1 MAETAVKSETKPKAA
16 PKESK
21 PKADSGS
28 KSDAILNAIVNH
40 ITRNGSDADDALLA
54 ELHKLSGGKVGQ
66 VARGTVDEDADA

>member
-21 PKADSGS
+21 PKADHSNKNDS
-28 KSDAILNAIVNH
+28 ILNAIVNH
-40 ITRNGSDADDALLA
+40 VTRNGSEADDALLA
-54 ELHKLSGGKVGQ
+54 EVHKLSGGKVGQ